1 MLLVMRKNQQKKEGE
16 KKMAVIDLALL
27 VTLVITIG
35 IAIKIYKDK

>member
-1 MLLVMRKNQQKKEGE
+1 MRKNQLKKEGE

-35 IAIKIYKDK
+35 IAIKIYKD

>member
-1 MLLVMRKNQQKKEGE
+1 MTGE

-35 IAIKIYKDK
+35 IAIKIYKD

>member
-1 MLLVMRKNQQKKEGE
+1 MLLEMKKNQQKKEGE

-35 IAIKIYKDK
+35 IAIKIYKD